1 MKVMRRVRKLFEAAC
16 EARPE
21 IPKDFGESRLIL
33 DVEAVLVREMYAEGM
48 VEELIELEIGMK
60 PEHVD
65 LILEG
70 QVWPYAGGA
79 LRRVM
84 TGPHPKNCYSNNQRR
99 FVRGVNSIAVD
110 YLTKE
115 ELEVYCNMTG
125 ITVLAIQMGYKRM
138 EVKDGKSKFKR
149 LRGLLLHAAEGKEI
163 DKASS
168 TVGTDGAERG

>member
-1 MKVMRRVRKLFEAAC
+1 MKVMRRVSKLFEAAC

-33 DVEAVLVREMYAEGM
+33 DIEAKLVREMYSEGM
-48 VEELIELEIGMK
+48 VEELIELELGMK
-60 PEHVD
+60 SEHVD

-79 LRRVM
+79 LRRMM
-84 TGPHPKNCYSNNQRR
+84 TGPHPKNCYSYNQRR

-125 ITVLAIQMGYKRM
+125 ITVFGIQLSYKRM
-138 EVKDGKSKFKR
+138 GVKDGKAKFKR
-149 LRGLLLHAAEGKEI
+149 LRGLLLHAAEGKDI
-163 DKASS
+163 DKASIS
-168 TVGTDGAERG
+168 VGSSGVERG

>member
-1 MKVMRRVRKLFEAAC
+1 MKVMRRVKKLFEAAC

-33 DVEAVLVREMYAEGM
+33 DVEAKLVRDMYAEGL
-48 VEELIELEIGMK
+48 VEELIEIELGMK

-70 QVWPYAGGA
+70 QVWPYVGGA

-84 TGPHPKNCYSNNQRR
+84 TGPHPKNCYSYNQRR

-115 ELEVYCNMTG
+115 ELQVYCNMTG
-125 ITVLAIQMGYKRM
+125 ITLSGIQLSHKRM
-138 EVKDGKSKFKR
+138 EVRDGKAKFRK
-149 LRGLLLHAAEGKEI
+149 LRGLLLHAAEGKDI
-163 DKASS
+163 DKAPVNIGDDS
-168 TVGTDGAERG
+168 T